1 MLPYAVEAENRDS
14 PASVDLV
21 TEEPGHRIRHP
32 RRSTAA
38 AESIAVRDREER
50 RLPVSALYLTSA
62 FLSFLLVLSER
73 GMNNSLLTFNL
84 ARGPTPTPG
93 TLLYGY

>member
-14 PASVDLV
+14 PASVDPV

-50 RLPVSALYLTSA
+50 RLPV
-62 FLSFLLVLSER
+62 FRLVPHFGVSVVFV
-73 GMNNSLLTFNL
+73 GFV
-84 ARGPTPTPG
+84 GPWNE
-93 TLLYGY
+93 